1 MIWPFRA
8 RKSADA
14 GKGEPDEPRLFD
26 PQEAVQYPNH
36 ARASTA
42 HIFPGYGVVDPG
54 RVTHEETLRLAAVW
68 AAVNVIASAL
78 ASSDWDVFE
87 KGPDGKRVDRSSSAL
102 WRLLNVAPNAEMTA
116 FAFREAMVIQA
127 LLFGNAY
134 AEIQR
139 NMTGAPAV
147 VTPIDPERCKLE
159 RDESGQLVL
168 RVQNSS
174 GGPVHLPYED
184 VFHLQGPSLDGLAG
198 YDLVLMA
205 LRPFSVG
212 IAMERYS
219 SAYFNNGTALGGVLS
234 TEQNLTADQRKD
246 LQDSIDKRHKGPENA
261 FKFLIAGGGMK
272 FQGFAADPKTAQFI
286 EQRHFIIEEV
296 CRFFNVP
303 PHKLH
308 HNVRSTFNNIEHLG
322 IDFVR
327 SCLTPWA
334 ERLRQEADKKLT
346 PRRNPHLR
354 TRIDL
359 AWQAEGD
366 AQSRAQV
373 DSTLVN
379 SGLATRNE
387 RRQMRGL
394 NSHPDRNADVLTVQT
409 AMAPIDAL
417 TPMETQDS
425 EDISENPE

>member
-1 MIWPFRA
+1 M
-8 RKSADA
+8 A
-14 GKGEPDEPRLFD
+14 GGPAALF
-26 PQEAVQYPNH
+26 PV
-36 ARASTA
+36 
-42 HIFPGYGVVDPG
+42 
-54 RVTHEETLRLAAVW
+54 
-68 AAVNVIASAL
+68 
-78 ASSDWDVFE
+78 
-87 KGPDGKRVDRSSSAL
+87 
-102 WRLLNVAPNAEMTA
+102 
-116 FAFREAMVIQA
+116 
-127 LLFGNAY
+127 
-134 AEIQR
+134 
-139 NMTGAPAV
+139 
-147 VTPIDPERCKLE
+147 DPERTKLE
-159 RDESGQLVL
+159 RQNGALIL
-168 RVQNSS
+168 KVQNHS
-174 GGPVHLPYED
+174 GGAVAVPYKD

-205 LRPFSVG
+205 LRPLSAG
-212 IAMERYS
+212 IAMERYAS
-219 SAYFNNGTALGGVLS
+219 SYFNNGTAVGGVLS
-234 TEQNLTADQRKD
+234 TEQKLTKDQREQ
-246 LQDSIDKRHKGPENA
+246 LQESIDKRHKGPEKA
-261 FKFLIAGGGMK
+261 FKFLIADGGIK
-272 FQGFAADPKTAQFI
+272 FQNFASDPKTAQFI

-346 PRRNPHLR
+346 PRRNAHLR

-387 RRQMRGL
+387 RRQVRGL
-394 NSHPDRNADVLTVQT
+394 NSHSDKNADALTVQT
-409 AMAPIDAL
+409 AMAPIDTL
-417 TPMETQDS
+417 TSTETS
-425 EDISENPE
+425 GNENPS